1 MFAMQFLP
9 FQLVVSYLFKIP
21 LYPVL
26 SDIHLDDMFLFA
38 AYIELFYLCL
48 LSFSMHDF
56 YFV

>member
-38 AYIELFYLCL
+38 AYIVV
-48 LSFSMHDF
+48 LSVSSIFFHA
-56 YFV
+56 